1 MEMFTMRKYPGIE
14 KLPDGRK
21 RIRVRGV
28 DPKTGRM
35 KEVDRRVK
43 VSMSEA
49 VKLREELRDRL
60 RGGADYRQVAVPR
73 LAEFAESWMKSRA
86 LALKASTG
94 RTYADL
100 LDHHV
105 VPSLGDFFVDKV
117 TDADVRGWR
126 EAIVKTRSAATANN
140 ALRVLKMVYRDAVEE
155 YDLDRNPTARVR
167 VLPVQGYT
175 EADPN
180 VLAPAQL
187 AALLTAY
194 KEIAARQY
202 PLALTLALTGL
213 RYGEATALKWTDVDE
228 EAACIRSGAL
238 SGTARSQ
245 RPRQA

>member
-1 MEMFTMRKYPGIE
+1 
-14 KLPDGRK
+14 
-21 RIRVRGV
+21 
-28 DPKTGRM
+28 
-35 KEVDRRVK
+35 
-43 VSMSEA
+43 MSEA

-60 RGGADYRQVAVPR
+60 RGADYRQVAVPR

-117 TDADVRGWR
+117 TDADVRDWR

-140 ALRVLKMVYRDAVEE
+140 ALLVLKMVYRDAVEE
-155 YDLDRNPTARVR
+155 YDLEQMPPARVR

-213 RYGEATALKWTDVDE
+213 RYGEATALKWTDVDRGGGMHQVRR
-228 EAACIRSGAL
+228 AQWHGKVSTTKTGVIRSVPLVPGLAKVLREHRRRAVAGTSGAGPG
-238 SGTARSQ
+238 SGLDLHDA
-245 RPRQA
+245 